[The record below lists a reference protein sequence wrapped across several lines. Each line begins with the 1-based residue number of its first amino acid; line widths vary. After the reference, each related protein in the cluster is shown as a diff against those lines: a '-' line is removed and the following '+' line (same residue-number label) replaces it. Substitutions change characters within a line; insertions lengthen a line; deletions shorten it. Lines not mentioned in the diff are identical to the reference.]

1 MTRDVLQDMLR
12 QRSFEPIEITLSTG
26 EKRVIAHPEF
36 AALARSTMVLVS
48 PENDRALTIT
58 LHHIVSAEP
67 LRENSLPSTSVN

>member
-12 QRSFEPIEITLSTG
+12 QRPFEITLSTG
-26 EKRVIAHPEF
+26 EKKIIAHPEL

-48 PENDRALTIT
+48 PENDQALTIT

-67 LRENSLPSTSVN
+67 RPAVGAGS